1 MKRFL
6 RPLLRAGLSLP
17 GLCLLSAAL
26 AWAPAARAAPPLKG
40 LPEAFEDRGNAFVD
54 AWSILIRDLDV
65 IPASQVHPA
74 LVDAW
79 FESMPG
85 FLARDVLRAGNS
97 PAVLVSAAWR
107 LAALKGGVSATL
119 IAKTARKSHGDIV
132 REALMAAALRAGDD
146 GVKREVEEDFQSANS
161 IRKIFAARV
170 LAAAGVSKGIAA
182 LWEISNSKGP
192 GATAA
197 VRALGRLGGPDQRSR
212 LAELSS
218 RSGSG
223 SPAWL
228 ALCEWKVRM
237 SLPDVYRVLELR
249 DMSGARQ
256 TVIGGMYDTWYAILA
271 ELLEAHPARRK
282 PLALAAAIDDVK
294 LSRSLEVALDLE
306 PEVLRRRGAA
316 LQKVLESVSARKTAT
331 SARPHWPGTFEQA
344 RAQLGDRAG
353 SDSPEAFASRVTA
366 AIALTSRL
374 GEELGYSSLDG
385 PDDRLMGLS
394 PGAGRVLDGDF
405 DTAWHGV
412 YGEQLTLT
420 TSRPVWVDGVK
431 IAVGCPDGARVD
443 VTGVV
448 LEARDHRGE
457 ILWTLAARVNPDQ
470 RYYQTVDLGSRRR
483 LERFSVRLKG
493 RSGPVPACLRELRL
507 TLPRE

>member
-1 MKRFL
+1 
-6 RPLLRAGLSLP
+6 
-17 GLCLLSAAL
+17 
-26 AWAPAARAAPPLKG
+26 
-40 LPEAFEDRGNAFVD
+40 
-54 AWSILIRDLDV
+54 
-65 IPASQVHPA
+65 
-74 LVDAW
+74 
-79 FESMPG
+79 
-85 FLARDVLRAGNS
+85 
-97 PAVLVSAAWR
+97 
-107 LAALKGGVSATL
+107 
-119 IAKTARKSHGDIV
+119 
-132 REALMAAALRAGDD
+132 
-146 GVKREVEEDFQSANS
+146 
-161 IRKIFAARV
+161 
-170 LAAAGVSKGIAA
+170 
-182 LWEISNSKGP
+182 
-192 GATAA
+192 
-197 VRALGRLGGPDQRSR
+197 
-212 LAELSS
+212 
-218 RSGSG
+218 
-223 SPAWL
+223 
-228 ALCEWKVRM
+228 M

-256 TVIGGMYDTWYAILA
+256 AVIGGMYDTWYAILG

-282 PLALAAAIDDVK
+282 PLALAAAIDGVE
-294 LSRSLEVALDLE
+294 LSQALEVVLDLE

-344 RAQLGDRAG
+344 RAQLGDRVG
-353 SDSPEAFASRVTA
+353 IDSAEAFAARVTA
-366 AIALTSRL
+366 AIALTSLL

-448 LEARDHRGE
+448 LEARDHRGAV
-457 ILWTLAARVNPDQ
+457 LWTLAAKVNPDQ

-483 LERFSVRLKG
+483 LERFSVSLKG
-493 RSGPVPACLRELRL
+493 RRGPVPACLRELRL
-507 TLPRE
+507 TLPRK